1 MTGRPRKKAPSVSGF
16 FVISSKL
23 FTVEPPLRID
33 RGFAAAFEV
42 LLHALLCKN
51 WVVCSP
57 LVAVKPA
64 RFATFQLPVDGSRC
78 HTQPIGDV
86 CHPVAVQVSRGNLLA
101 VLKVYVSVLPHHFT
115 PFLLCFSSVD
125 GKKIN
130 AIERVPVIRRGICS
144 FAFNITSRP
153 AWDYIA
159 KFIDNIDGI
168 VLSSSSQVYKNV
180 IAGEYA
186 VGVSYEDPVVQ
197 AIIDNKDNP
206 DADLSLVYP
215 EEGAVWLPAGVA
227 IVKNA
232 PNMDN
237 AKLFVD
243 YVLSE
248 EAQTALS
255 KTTIRGTMTSIAQ
268 DCPEMKPF
276 EEINVVY
283 EDQAAVAELQTEM
296 LEKWTNLLTK

>member
-51 WVVCSP
+51 GVVCSP

-86 CHPVAVQVSRGNLLA
+86 CHPVAVQVSCGNLLA
-101 VLKVYVSVLPHHFT
+101 VLKIYVSVLPHHFT

-144 FAFNITSRP
+144 FAFNITSRL
-153 AWDYIA
+153 
-159 KFIDNIDGI
+159 KKNFFKK
-168 VLSSSSQVYKNV
+168 SFTKRKNV
-180 IAGEYA
+180 GILNKLFEEDVDVCACSA
-186 VGVSYEDPVVQ
+186 VG
-197 AIIDNKDNP
+197 
-206 DADLSLVYP
+206 
-215 EEGAVWLPAGVA
+215 
-227 IVKNA
+227 
-232 PNMDN
+232 
-237 AKLFVD
+237 
-243 YVLSE
+243 
-248 EAQTALS
+248 
-255 KTTIRGTMTSIAQ
+255 
-268 DCPEMKPF
+268 
-276 EEINVVY
+276 
-283 EDQAAVAELQTEM
+283 
-296 LEKWTNLLTK
+296 